1 MNQNEKE
8 LYGICGLKGHGKDT
22 FSNLIISQNN
32 DFELFHFADMLK
44 DMCQKIFGLSKI
56 QMFDAIKKEEKFEN
70 FIVMDDYLP
79 SMKKMTG
86 LDLEPANC
94 IATCVREVMQFF
106 GTEYVRK
113 KNPNFWAEDLFSK
126 IKDKKKI
133 LISDLRFPNE
143 ASFILKNNGT
153 IIKIVRIDIDTEG
166 DEHSS
171 ETSLKEIEYDLVV
184 GVMTNDLSL
193 PTKIANLIS
202 CNNFIEA
209 QNYDYRKLNH
219 NSSNEILNYY
229 NL

>member
-1 MNQNEKE
+1 MKKNEKE

-22 FSNLIISQNN
+22 FSNLIISQNS

-44 DMCQKIFGLSKI
+44 DMCQIIFGLSKI
-56 QMFDAIKKEEKFEN
+56 QMFDSIKKEEKFQKP
-70 FIVMDDYLP
+70 IIMDDYLS

-113 KNPNFWAEDLFSK
+113 KNPNFWVEDLSSK
-126 IKDKKKI
+126 IKDKEKI

-143 ASFILKNNGT
+143 ASLILKNNGK
-153 IIKIVRIDIDTEG
+153 IIKIIRVDSETEG

-171 ETSLKEIEYDLVV
+171 ETLIKEIEPDLVI

-193 PTKIANLIS
+193 PTKIAKLIS
-202 CNNFIEA
+202 SGKFTEA
-209 QNYDYRKLNH
+209 KNYDYRKLNH
-219 NSSNEILNYY
+219 NSSNEIINYY